1 MGSCFFC
8 PVNMLQHHT
17 PHLAWVLSCYFTITW
32 ITLTNRKRVAEI
44 QKTFIPTASG
54 GSWSFCITYLDSV
67 KVVNPEIK
75 KGKIDYRNVLIEKD
89 FAVFCEMRKIRKQ
102 IAESISGSPSEFCVV
117 KFRGSTA

>member
-1 MGSCFFC
+1 MRCKRKKYMQIQ
-8 PVNMLQHHT
+8 V
-17 PHLAWVLSCYFTITW
+17 FTIP
-32 ITLTNRKRVAEI
+32 IFEGEEELNAMNKFLRSHRIAEI

-75 KGKIDYRNVLIEKD
+75 KGKIDYRNVLNEKD

-102 IAESISGSPSEFCVV
+102 IAESISSSPSEFCVV

>member
-1 MGSCFFC
+1 MYIITIFYSPPRLG
-8 PVNMLQHHT
+8 VI
-17 PHLAWVLSCYFTITW
+17 VLSCYFTITW

-75 KGKIDYRNVLIEKD
+75 KAKLI
-89 FAVFCEMRKIRKQ
+89 
-102 IAESISGSPSEFCVV
+102 IAMC
-117 KFRGSTA
+117 